1 METTFDDE
9 FERNIQ
15 ATREQTQA
23 AQKERGAKEGELVV
37 SATLLNYWSKEKSQ
51 ANPDGHKME
60 SAIPPPIE
68 KRPKRDKSG
77 DYNAKVP
84 MQCGLRDMKL
94 VDKIVE
100 PRVDGL
106 PGYRVRFEVSVFE
119 EAKTFL
125 LEHVKHAWST
135 PLPMDLTSVRVR
147 QFTTSDGALL
157 THVWQNHSPGDSIR
171 CTANDARDSIFRLP
185 HPHLAGALKV
195 QPLSELTFNNVVP
208 SVYVMLSKSGGGG
221 SSNTWRKRAA
231 VETHTGPAP
240 QEQEPYLF
248 AQYSFVCK
256 GTVLHREDPNLMELC
271 ASERQWILQDRDS
284 HLLVPV
290 HQERGKR
297 TIPNKCYFYVSPKYL
312 SKWAPDQPELLP
324 NGQGVAILRDRI
336 VTEKDFK
343 THSMD
348 GKQTFYGML
357 LNFTVFQWHDRPNT
371 QERYILQAKLPREDD
386 HVWRD
391 MGITNP
397 DAYAAIMLAHPE
409 IPLHLHCS
417 FWAKASLDRPANA
430 PDQINRLEGTENIRG
445 YYDFIIQQV
454 IPDYL
459 RYFRQHGVRVSD
471 EYVKAEFENWSNINV
486 KTKALGVT
494 LAPPTGDT
502 RVNPLHKLHGIGSA
516 VISLGNGQ
524 PTPAGM
530 VLPKGCGLNHGYAGD
545 ISTLFEGNH
554 DFYVLT
560 SRSNCPFQPGALV
573 DDWLQTCIG
582 EAEANHAPFYYWLFA
597 VAKNAK
603 QAPAR
608 LPKPS
613 TPVVATVPPAVV
625 VNENGKRP
633 TPDQQP
639 EEEEEE
645 ELEMEE
651 EN

>member
-1 METTFDDE
+1 MTELAIDDM
-9 FERNIQ
+9 FECNIQ
-15 ATREQTQA
+15 ATQTQTRE

-37 SATLLNYWSKEKSQ
+37 SGTLLNYWSKEKSQ
-51 ANPDGHKME
+51 ANPDGHKTE
-60 SAIPPPIE
+60 SSVPPPIE

-77 DYNAKVP
+77 DYNAKIP
-84 MQCGLRDMKL
+84 MQCALREIKL
-94 VDKIVE
+94 VDKVVE
-100 PRVDGL
+100 TRTDGL
-106 PGYRVRFEVSVFE
+106 PGYRVRFEASIFE
-119 EAKTFL
+119 DAKAFVAK
-125 LEHVKHAWST
+125 HAKHAWST
-135 PLPMDLTSVRVR
+135 PLPEDPTSVRVR
-147 QFTTSDGALL
+147 QFTTPDGALL
-157 THVWQNHSPGDSIR
+157 THIWQNHSPGDSIR
-171 CTANDARDSIFRLP
+171 CTANDARDSIFRAP
-185 HPHLAGALKV
+185 HPHLAGAFKV

-208 SVYVMLSKSGGGG
+208 SVYVMLARGGGNG
-221 SSNTWRKRAA
+221 NWRKRGAA
-231 VETHTGPAP
+231 DGPAGPTP

-256 GTVLHREDPNLMELC
+256 GTVLHREDPSLMELC

-290 HQERGKR
+290 HQEREKR
-297 TIPNKCYFYVSPKYL
+297 TIPSKCYFYVSPKYL

-324 NGQGVAILRDRI
+324 NGQGVAILRDRL

-357 LNFTVFQWHDRPNT
+357 LNFTVFQWHERPNT
-371 QERYILQAKLPREDD
+371 SERYILQAKLPREDD

-417 FWAKASLDRPANA
+417 FWTKASLDRPANA

-459 RYFRQHGVRVSD
+459 RYFRQYGVRVSVD
-471 EYVKAEFENWSNINV
+471 YVKEEFENWSNINV

-494 LAPPTGDT
+494 LAPPTSET
-502 RVNPLHKLHGIGSA
+502 KTNPLHKLHGIGSA

-524 PTPAGM
+524 PAPFGM
-530 VLPKGCGLNHGYAGD
+530 TLPGGCGFNHAYAGQ
-545 ISTLFEGNH
+545 ISTLFDGNH

-560 SRSNCPFQPGALV
+560 SRSNCPAQPGAVV
-573 DDWLQTCIG
+573 DEWLQTCIG

-603 QAPAR
+603 QAPVR
-608 LPKPS
+608 IPKPL
-613 TPVVATVPPAVV
+613 TPAVAVPPPAAAVI
-625 VNENGKRP
+625 NENGKRP
-633 TPDQQP
+633 AP
-639 EEEEEE
+639 EEEEGEE
-645 ELEMEE
+645 GELEMEE
-651 EN
+651 EEN